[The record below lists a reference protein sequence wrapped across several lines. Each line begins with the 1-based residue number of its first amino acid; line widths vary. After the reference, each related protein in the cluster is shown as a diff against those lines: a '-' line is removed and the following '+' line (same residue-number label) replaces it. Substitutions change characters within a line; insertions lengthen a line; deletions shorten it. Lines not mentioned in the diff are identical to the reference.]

1 MSKFWV
7 ITKDVYRKNVR
18 SISFII
24 MLLVPFIAAA
34 GLYIIN
40 QVTDNATEEGDTIG
54 VVVQGDSDLLNTVEV
69 QTVLDSMTVLNSKEQ
84 GEEQLKEEEID
95 GLLLLSVEK
104 EQINGEFYSSN
115 TMPQVTMALNQ
126 QLNQLQSSLRAKALG
141 LSEEEVA
148 SLNASVPFSVQKI
161 TFNENGEMNT
171 EEDFT
176 SIRLVV
182 GMATTILLFIF
193 IVTYASIIAQE
204 IASEKGTRIMEVILS
219 SVSARSHFYG
229 KLAGILLV
237 ALTQIVV

>member
-1 MSKFWV
+1 M
-7 ITKDVYRKNVR
+7 
-18 SISFII
+18 
-24 MLLVPFIAAA
+24 
-34 GLYIIN
+34 
-40 QVTDNATEEGDTIG
+40 
-54 VVVQGDSDLLNTVEV
+54 
-69 QTVLDSMTVLNSKEQ
+69 
-84 GEEQLKEEEID
+84 
-95 GLLLLSVEK
+95 EK

-204 IASEKGTRIMEVILS
+204 IASEKGTRIMEVIIKCLS
-219 SVSARSHFYG
+219 TESLLWEISWNFTGCVDANRGVCRKYWSRF
-229 KLAGILLV
+229 LLV
-237 ALTQIVV
+237 KK